1 MTKRKINQISERVE
15 TDQNGEVKRS
25 QQDTSF
31 YIDAEPPYVK
41 MYLDTVLYLK
51 DLPTAHNPIL
61 HCILMRIPW
70 ANQNQDIAINAH
82 IKRQI
87 AEEVGC
93 SQSKVNNA
101 ISDFVKGEVIYRV
114 GVGTYQV
121 NPHFFGRGQW
131 TDIERLRLTVTFDG
145 KGKSI
150 KSEIQR
156 KSNPKNKKDKDEFPE
171 GFEPTGTEG

>member
-1 MTKRKINQISERVE
+1 MGKRKINQVSQTNVVNE
-15 TDQNGEVKRS
+15 NGEFKTQRT
-25 QQDTSF
+25 DTSF

-41 MYLDTVLYLK
+41 MYLDTILYLK
-51 DLPTAHNPIL
+51 DLPRTHNPIL

-87 AEEVGC
+87 ANEVGC
-93 SQSKVNNA
+93 SESKVNNA
-101 ISDFVKGEVIYRV
+101 ISDLVKGEVIYRV

-131 TDIERLRLTVTFDG
+131 SDIEELRLSITFNG
-145 KGKSI
+145 EGTTIMGEIEKKS
-150 KSEIQR
+150 R
-156 KSNPKNKKDKDEFPE
+156 KTNELTYVEKVSQVV
-171 GFEPTGTEG
+171 